1 MLITSKAAAGVTGS
15 GFSALLL
22 TLSLLPDIPVGAA
35 AMLIAIDR
43 FLSEIRALT
52 SGTANVAASLL
63 VTRWS
68 GRRLSIAPCSG
79 EQRH

>member
-1 MLITSKAAAGVTGS
+1 
-15 GFSALLL
+15 
-22 TLSLLPDIPVGAA
+22 VGAA
-35 AMLIAIDR
+35 ALLIAIDR

-68 GRRLSIAPCSG
+68 GVRPALPSPRRG
-79 EQRH
+79 E